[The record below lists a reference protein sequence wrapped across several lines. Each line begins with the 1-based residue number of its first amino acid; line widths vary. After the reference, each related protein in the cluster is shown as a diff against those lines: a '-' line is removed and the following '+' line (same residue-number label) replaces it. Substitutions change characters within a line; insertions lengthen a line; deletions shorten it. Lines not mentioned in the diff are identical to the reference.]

1 MYNPLTIPGCF
12 STKSHGYGSNTSIFI
27 LFILKMGIHNW
38 INLTTIL
45 TKR

>member
-12 STKSHGYGSNTSIFI
+12 KSHGYGSNTSIFI
-27 LFILKMGIHNW
+27 VFILKMGIHNW
-38 INLTTIL
+38 INLITIL